1 MTTSQI
7 ILAARFA
14 SEFCAPPRQTRFAP
28 GTKEGAERRRA
39 QFSLGPRNT
48 GKRCRCLGRGS
59 AHFRG
64 ALAFRRSAAAL
75 ARANASTLGSAP
87 VPCFLRPGLA
97 GVTARCIVRVGEV
110 VVPVGRG
117 PRAARERSASPRAG
131 TALAPPTKVPSRRR
145 PRMSK
150 VIAYVTLS
158 VTTVK
163 YRLNNRDITFV
174 IGVRQRTLKSARRF
188 SSPADNRASIA
199 PRSMRRSRSAS
210 TMAAGVRRAA
220 GPRIFRTR
228 RVCWPNIAS

>member
-14 SEFCAPPRQTRFAP
+14 SESCAPPRQTRFAP

-97 GVTARCIVRVGEV
+97 GVTRFGLSPVNRAPRRPV

-150 VIAYVTLS
+150 LIAYVTLS
-158 VTTVK
+158 VTTSSTVSIIETS
-163 YRLNNRDITFV
+163 L
-174 IGVRQRTLKSARRF
+174 LLSASAR
-188 SSPADNRASIA
+188 
-199 PRSMRRSRSAS
+199 
-210 TMAAGVRRAA
+210 GH
-220 GPRIFRTR
+220 
-228 RVCWPNIAS
+228 